1 MGLQRVGHDRVTV
14 THTHSIHIRYV
25 HRIIASTMI
34 LFWKLFCKVTQLRW
48 YLWHNK
54 EKVWS
59 FYNFNFWLHWVYVAV
74 PGLSLAAARQDYSP
88 VAVLGPLM
96 QRLLSLQFTD
106 SSAQAL
112 VVVAH
117 ELICSAACGI
127 FPGQGSNRCPP
138 RWQADPLPLDHQGS
152 PIFGLCFHSRDTAPK
167 TRGKS

>member
-1 MGLQRVGHDRVTV
+1 MHC
-14 THTHSIHIRYV
+14 
-25 HRIIASTMI
+25 IIASTMI

-54 EKVWS
+54 EQVWS
-59 FYNFNFWLHWVYVAV
+59 FYNFNFWLHWVYVAA

-117 ELICSAACGI
+117 GLILSTACGI
-127 FPGQGSNRCPP
+127 FPDQGSNLCPLH
-138 RWQADPLPLDHQGS
+138 WQAVCYPLYHQGS
-152 PIFGLCFHSRDTAPK
+152 SLLTLDDRN
-167 TRGKS
+167 